1 MNHALQQLRR
11 GLLVGLLTL
20 GSAATFQA
28 AQAASPQQPDPET
41 RRALRAAIAQ
51 AESFPDRYAAEVWLV
66 DMDFRLA
73 RFVKNPQQRL
83 LILQRVHLEASR
95 YQLQPEILLAVMQ
108 VESTFDRFAVSPA
121 GALGL
126 MQIMPFWR
134 GEIGEPSDNLMDI
147 TTNIRYGSA
156 ILSVYLTREKG
167 NLRRALARYN
177 GSLGKSWYPE
187 KVFNAWQNNWYV
199 NH

>member
-1 MNHALQQLRR
+1 MNYALIKN
-11 GLLVGLLTL
+11 GWSLLLILLTNL
-20 GSAATFQA
+20 ALVNSLA
-28 AQAASPQQPDPET
+28 AASHQQPDAET
-41 RRALRAAIAQ
+41 RQALRAAIQQ
-51 AESFPDRYAAEVWLV
+51 AKSFPDRFAAEVWLV
-66 DMDFRLA
+66 DMDHRLT
-73 RFVKNPQQRL
+73 RFVKNPQQRMH
-83 LILQRVHLEASR
+83 ILQRVHLEASR
-95 YQLQPEILLAVMQ
+95 YQLQPEIVLAVMQ

-134 GEIGEPSDNLMDI
+134 DELGQPSDNLMDI
-147 TTNIRYGSA
+147 STNIQYGCA
-156 ILSVYLTREKG
+156 ILSAYLKREKG

-187 KVFNAWQNNWYV
+187 KVFNAWQDQWYV